1 MKIDLH
7 CHTLK
12 VKKGESDKRNIDK
25 ENFVK
30 KIMNA
35 GVEIVG
41 ITNHNIFDRE
51 QYNQFV
57 NEAKGSFQI
66 WPGIELDVENDY
78 DESGH
83 LIIISNPRNVNS
95 FSAIINKLTA
105 NSNPDEFSI
114 NIKSLIKEFE
124 GEDVIYIAHSV
135 GKSKSLSE
143 NIVKELEM
151 NIKESYRLFLEP
163 SNYKTL
169 SVMSDNGF
177 RAIMGSDIKNWD
189 KYSEVQ
195 FPELKLKIDSFD
207 KFILLAKKDVAT
219 INTLLE
225 NKEKKDLNI
234 EITLSNSRKE
244 RLKLP
249 IYNDVNVIFGAKGT
263 GKTCILDGI
272 YQKYLNEGIE
282 CSKYAAKDVD
292 TTMANMLKINDE
304 ERNLGKFNIENLQ
317 KNMENIKNW
326 KDINP
331 VPIKNYIDYMKTK
344 DNNQNK
350 KRLKI
355 TSLKKINNNS
365 TKKYKVTLNKYNK
378 MEEIISGYKEIDL
391 KKYIEKEEIEELN
404 KINNKI
410 KGNLFRELKDEYIQY
425 KAKELTNHCIIK
437 IKEKADIYSSSKSIP
452 DSTGFLDFAKN
463 RIKLR
468 QYTNELLQCFE
479 LEEIKETSKIGDLD
493 NGKQVY
499 LKTINKM
506 FQKNDTG
513 FKYGKTA
520 KKLTVIVNI
529 LKNINKSY
537 CKNINMEIEKFSSVI
552 KEENIIL
559 KDFVGIKKLFVN
571 QFGIPYEPSDGEKI
585 MLLLHKSLFAS
596 KEVYILDEPE
606 RSLGNTFINDIVV
619 PRINELA
626 KQRKT
631 VIIATHNANIAV
643 RTLPFMSILKEY
655 ENGIYKTY
663 IGNPF
668 TNELININNEKDKR
682 QWREESIKILEG
694 GKEAFYDREDVY
706 ESR

>member
-12 VKKGESDKRNIDK
+12 VKKGESEKRNIDK

-30 KIMNA
+30 KVINV
-35 GVEIVG
+35 GVEIVA
-41 ITNHNIFDRE
+41 ITNHNIFDKE

-57 NEAKGSFQI
+57 NEANGSFQI
-66 WPGIELDVENDY
+66 WPGIELDVVNDY
-78 DESGH
+78 EEAGH

-95 FSAIINKLTA
+95 FSDIINKITI
-105 NSNPDEFSI
+105 NSNPNEFSI
-114 NIKSLIKEFE
+114 NIKDLIKEFKN
-124 GEDVIYIAHSV
+124 EDVIYIAHWL
-135 GKSKSLSE
+135 GKSKALSE
-143 NIVKELEM
+143 NMVKELEM
-151 NIKESYRLFLEP
+151 NIKEKYRLFLEP
-163 SNYKTL
+163 SSYKTL
-169 SVMSDNGF
+169 SAMSDNGF
-177 RAIMGSDIKNWD
+177 RAMMGSDIKDWD
-189 KYSEVQ
+189 KYYEVQ
-195 FPELKLKIDSFD
+195 FPELKLKIDGFD

-219 INTLLE
+219 INTLLS
-225 NKEKKDLNI
+225 NKEKNDLNI
-234 EITLSNSRKE
+234 EIALSNGKKE
-244 RLKLP
+244 KLKLP

-263 GKTCILDGI
+263 GKTCVLDGI
-272 YQKYLNEGIE
+272 YKKFLKDGID
-282 CSKYAAKDVD
+282 CSIYAAKDVD
-292 TTMANMLKINDE
+292 TTMANMLKVNEE
-304 ERNLGKFNIENLQ
+304 ERNLSKFNIENLQ
-317 KNMENIKNW
+317 ENIESIKSW

-331 VPIKNYIDYMKTK
+331 VPINNYIDYIKTK

-365 TKKYKVTLNKYNK
+365 TKKYKDNIDKYSNIAD
-378 MEEIISGYKEIDL
+378 IIEQYKQMDL
-391 KKYIEKEEIEELN
+391 KKYITKEEIEELN
-404 KINNKI
+404 KINYKI
-410 KGNLFRELKDEYIQY
+410 KENIFKELKYEYIHY

-437 IKEKADIYSSSKSIP
+437 IKEKADICSSSRSIP

-463 RIKLR
+463 RIKLK

-479 LEEIKETSKIGDLD
+479 LKAIEETTKIGDLD

-499 LKTINKM
+499 MKTINKM

-513 FKYGKTA
+513 FKYGTTA
-520 KKLTVIVNI
+520 KKLAEIVNI
-529 LKNINKSY
+529 LKKINKNY
-537 CKNINMEIEKFSSVI
+537 CNNINMEIEEFSLAVTD
-552 KEENIIL
+552 ENIIL

-571 QFGIPYEPSDGEKI
+571 QFDIPYEPSDGEKI
-585 MLLLHKSLFAS
+585 MLLLHKSLFAN

-655 ENGIYKTY
+655 ENGEYKIY

-668 TNELININNEKDKR
+668 TNELININDETDKK
-682 QWREESIKILEG
+682 QWRDESIKILEG